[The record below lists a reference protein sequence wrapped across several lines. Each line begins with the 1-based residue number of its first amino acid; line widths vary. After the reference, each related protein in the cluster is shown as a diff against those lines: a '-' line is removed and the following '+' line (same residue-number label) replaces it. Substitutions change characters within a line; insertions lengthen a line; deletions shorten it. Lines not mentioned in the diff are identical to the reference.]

1 MKHTPDEW
9 YVEEDSAGR
18 PGVRNRSGFVSFSP
32 SVIHYTGQSERY
44 KAELDERLARAQ
56 LIAASPDLLEA
67 LNVCRSVLKANFANA
82 ETVEGRRAMGALN
95 AAIAAIAKATGGAP

>member
-67 LNVCRSVLKANFANA
+67 LKDIVFIAYTRNIKYTHNFYETHPDILEKAEKAIVKA
-82 ETVEGRRAMGALN
+82 EG
-95 AAIAAIAKATGGAP
+95 KA